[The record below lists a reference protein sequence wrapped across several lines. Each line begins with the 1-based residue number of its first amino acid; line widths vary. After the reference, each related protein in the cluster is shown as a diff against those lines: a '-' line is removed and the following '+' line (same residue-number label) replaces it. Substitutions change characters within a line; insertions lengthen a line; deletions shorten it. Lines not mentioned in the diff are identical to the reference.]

1 MPVVE
6 APGLKLNAQ
15 VLGKGRPLVMLHGL
29 LLGNLA
35 SWYLAAGRLAG
46 EDRRIVLYD
55 LRGHGNSE
63 VAPSGYGLEAMAADL
78 EAVLAEL
85 APEGPVDLAGY
96 SYGSLVVLRYAMDHP
111 GRVGRLILVEAPLP
125 PLREL
130 AERYAHADMS
140 TLLAS
145 VPPELRKAALASP
158 RRVASATRRIKT
170 LVNDTTLVADVSAEP
185 AFDDEALRA
194 LDLPVLCVYGE
205 GSEFLDDA
213 RHLERTLPRAR
224 LRLIEGSHLLLNE
237 NPAGT
242 AAAIKEFLDG

>member
-15 VLGKGRPLVMLHGL
+15 VLGSGRPLVMLHGL
-29 LLGNLA
+29 LLGNLS

-46 EDRRIVLYD
+46 GDRQVILYD

-63 VAPSGYGLEAMAADL
+63 VTPSGYGLESMAGDL
-78 EAVLAEL
+78 TALLAEL
-85 APEGPVDLAGY
+85 APDGPIDLAGY
-96 SYGSLVVLRYAMDHP
+96 SYGSLVALRYALDHP

-125 PLREL
+125 PLQEL
-130 AERYAHADMS
+130 TDRYVNADMS

-145 VPPELRKAALASP
+145 VPADLRKALLASP
-158 RRVASATRRIKT
+158 RRVASATKRIKT
-170 LVNDTTLVADVSAEP
+170 LVRETSLVTDVSAEP
-185 AFDDEALRA
+185 AFAEEALRG
-194 LDLPVLCVYGE
+194 LSQPTLCVYGE
-205 GSEFLDDA
+205 RSEFLDDA
-213 RHLERTLPRAR
+213 RYLERTLPDAH
-224 LRLIEGSHLLLNE
+224 LRLVDGSHLLLNE